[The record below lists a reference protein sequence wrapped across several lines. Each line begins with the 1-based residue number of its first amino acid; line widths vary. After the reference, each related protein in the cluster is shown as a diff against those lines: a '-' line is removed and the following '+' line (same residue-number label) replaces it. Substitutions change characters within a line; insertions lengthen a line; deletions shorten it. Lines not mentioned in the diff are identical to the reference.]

1 MKLTAAGLS
10 RIFTWFPF
18 NPSAWLRPGNKA
30 LREYNLFLVEKFGN
44 AVKKYLSRDVERSA
58 FSLL

>member
-18 NPSAWLRPGNKA
+18 NPSAWTRLGNKA

-44 AVKKYLSRDVERSA
+44 GVKKLELA
-58 FSLL
+58 MT